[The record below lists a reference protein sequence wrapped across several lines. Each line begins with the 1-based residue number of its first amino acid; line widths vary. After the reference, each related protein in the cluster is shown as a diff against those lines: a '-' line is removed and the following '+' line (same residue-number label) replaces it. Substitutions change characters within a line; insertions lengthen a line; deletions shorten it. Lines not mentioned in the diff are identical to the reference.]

1 MATKKKKAETE
12 AQPEAEAANSNGASR
27 IPQADEREVGVGRAA
42 DIERERL
49 LDWYRQMVLI
59 RKFEQ
64 ACSEQYQ
71 LGKIGGFLHLYI
83 GQEAIAVGSIAARGE
98 NDHVITAYR
107 DHGHA
112 LAVGSPTGPVMAELF
127 GKVTGVSG
135 GRGGSMHLSDVPR
148 RFWGGYAVV
157 GGHVPLGAGIALAE
171 QYKGTDGAV
180 LCYMGDGSTNI
191 GYFHESLNLAKVWN
205 LPVVWIVE
213 NNQYGMGTAV
223 DRASATPEMVTK
235 ASGYDMEAHVVDG
248 MSVCDVYWKTTDAL
262 KRVRAGE
269 GPQFL
274 EMITYRFEGHS
285 MGDPLRYRSKD
296 EVVKWREDDPLGVI
310 ERRLITQENCTQ
322 EELDKIDDQVEEEV
336 AEAVKFADESPEPGL
351 DTLYD
356 HIYVES

>member
-1 MATKKKKAETE
+1 MPRKKKSDDANNGSV
-12 AQPEAEAANSNGASR
+12 AVLPAA
-27 IPQADEREVGVGRAA
+27 DKREVGKGRAA
-42 DIERERL
+42 DIPRETL

-83 GQEAIAVGSIAARGE
+83 GQEAIAVGSIGARQE

-112 LAVGSPTGPVMAELF
+112 LAVGSDPNAAMAELL
-127 GKVTGVSG
+127 GKATGVSK
-135 GRGGSMHLSDVPR
+135 GRGGSMHLADVPR
-148 RFWGGYAVV
+148 RYWGGYAVV
-157 GGHVPLGAGIALAE
+157 GGHLPLAAGIALAE
-171 QYKGTDGAV
+171 QYKGSDGAV

-213 NNQYGMGTAV
+213 NNQYGMGTKV
-223 DRASATPEMVTK
+223 ERASAATEMATK
-235 ASGYDMEAHVVDG
+235 ASGYNMEAHRVDG
-248 MSVCDVYWKTTDAL
+248 MSVCDVYWATEDAL
-262 KRVRAGE
+262 ARVRAGE

-285 MGDPLRYRSKD
+285 MGDPLRYRTKD
-296 EVVKWREDDPLGVI
+296 EVVRWRDDDPIGIL
-310 ERRLITQENCTQ
+310 ERRLIEKEGSTQ
-322 EELDKIDDQVEEEV
+322 EELDKIDDEV
-336 AEAVKFADESPEPGL
+336 DVVMDAAVKFADESPLPAL

-356 HIYVES
+356 HIYVE